1 MFSSGDK
8 YATASRT
15 QYRQSKQHSNIAE
28 TYDALCGISI
38 QFARKYLYLRT
49 DRKAIFHLLAV
60 FLLSLFAALVPLPNH
75 YYFVKKNNILN
86 NYFVKF
92 GWFWTCIVVCPF
104 IWYISTAIGQNI
116 SGIVQNLSRMV
127 IATTIWYYCTH
138 GFLVFEQITG
148 HCHGSKLSSRTSC
161 AIDGGKWVPGF
172 DISGHCFILIY
183 SSLIICE
190 EALAFRIIT
199 TVHRTRRMQPIKN
212 ENLIRIFF
220 IFMCVLHLLW
230 DFELLISVLYYHHIY
245 HKVMGALIAI
255 LCWYF
260 TYHIWYKKV
269 GIPPL
274 PLQAFKVI

>member
-1 MFSSGDK
+1 MADK
-8 YATASRT
+8 TH
-15 QYRQSKQHSNIAE
+15 YRQSVQHHSNVAE
-28 TYDALCGISI
+28 ACDILCGISI

-60 FLLSLFAALVPLPNH
+60 FLLSLFAALVPLPDH

-86 NYFVKF
+86 NYFVKL

-104 IWYISTAIGQNI
+104 IWYISTAIGQSM
-116 SGIVQNLSRMV
+116 SGIIQNLSRMV
-127 IATTIWYYCTH
+127 IATIVWYYCTH
-138 GFLVFEQITG
+138 SFVVFEHMTG
-148 HCHGSKLSSRTSC
+148 HCYGSELSPRSSC
-161 AIDGGKWVPGF
+161 SVDGGKWVPGF

-190 EALAFRIIT
+190 EALAFRSIT
-199 TVHRTRRMQPIKN
+199 IVHRTRRTPSVKN

-220 IFMCVLHLLW
+220 ICMCVLHLLW

-260 TYHIWYKKV
+260 TYHIWYRKV

-274 PLQAFKVI
+274 PLQLRKVM